1 MPEVPAGNG
10 NGERGVRKLIGSLL
24 ALFCVSLVGAR
35 GEGLDLANV
44 RQAAE
49 YSAWSRGASL
59 LVIQHG
65 RVIFEEYANGHTA
78 RETLKI
84 YSGTKAF
91 WNLAALAAVQDG
103 LLRLDERVAATLPEW
118 SADSRK
124 SRVTVRML
132 LDFSS
137 GLEPGTFLHG
147 EGVRNRGASALALPM
162 VAEPGRSFQYGP
174 ASLQVF
180 HEVLERK
187 LAQRGETPTK
197 YLERRVLRP
206 MGLDAQRYLQD
217 RVGDPLLATGWVLTA
232 REWSAM
238 GRVALAGGAPV
249 LRRGSLIPALGGS
262 AANRAFA
269 LGWWNNRAAPG
280 GREFDFEDM
289 LERDWNRQSW
299 SGAVICRA
307 APPDLLACIGSG
319 YQRQYVVPSLG
330 LIVVRQGL
338 GGRFS
343 DAQFLRTLFG
353 K

>member
-1 MPEVPAGNG
+1 MPASSRHRG
-10 NGERGVRKLIGSLL
+10 RGVRKLLGSVL
-24 ALFCVSLVGAR
+24 AFFVAGLVGVR
-35 GEGLDLANV
+35 GESLDLAHV
-44 RQAAE
+44 RKAAE
-49 YSAWSRGASL
+49 YSARCRGASL

-65 RVIFEEYANGHTA
+65 RVIFEEYANGHSA
-78 RETLKI
+78 GKTLKI

-103 LLRLDERVAATLPEW
+103 LLRLDERVAATLSEW
-118 SADSRK
+118 SADPRK
-124 SRVTVRML
+124 ARVTVRML

-162 VAEPGRSFQYGP
+162 VAEPSQAFAYGP

-187 LAQRGETPTK
+187 LARRGETPTK

-206 MGLDAQRYLQD
+206 MGLDAQRYLKD
-217 RVGDPLLATGWVLTA
+217 RVGDPLLATGWMLTA

-249 LRRGSLIPALGGS
+249 LRRGSLVPALRGS
-262 AANRAFA
+262 PANRAFA

-280 GREFDFEDM
+280 GREFDFEDL
-289 LERDWNRQSW
+289 LERDWHRQNW

-307 APPDLLACIGSG
+307 APADLLACIGSG
-319 YQRQYVVPSLG
+319 YQRQYVVPSMG
-330 LIVVRQGL
+330 LIVVRQGF

>member
-1 MPEVPAGNG
+1 MSEVSAGRRNR
-10 NGERGVRKLIGSLL
+10 ERGVRKLVGSLL
-24 ALFCVSLVGAR
+24 AIFVVSLVGAR
-35 GEGLDLANV
+35 GEGLDLADV

-49 YSAWSRGASL
+49 YSARCRGASL

-65 RVIFEEYANGHTA
+65 RVIFEEYANGHSA
-78 RETLKI
+78 GKTLKI

-103 LLRLDERVAATLPEW
+103 LLRLDERVAATLSEW
-118 SADSRK
+118 SADPRK
-124 SRVTVRML
+124 ARVTVRML

-147 EGVRNRGASALALPM
+147 DGVPNRCACALGLPM
-162 VAEPGRSFQYGP
+162 VVEPGSAFQYGP
-174 ASLQVF
+174 APLQVF

-187 LAQRGETPTK
+187 LARRGETPTK

-206 MGLDAQRYLQD
+206 MGLDAQRYLKD
-217 RVGDPLLATGWVLTA
+217 RAGDPLLATGWMLTA

-238 GRVALAGGAPV
+238 GRVVLAGGAPV
-249 LRRGSLIPALGGS
+249 LRRGSLSPALHGS

-319 YQRQYVVPSLG
+319 YQRQYVVPARG

-343 DAQFLRTLFG
+343 DAQFLRTLLG